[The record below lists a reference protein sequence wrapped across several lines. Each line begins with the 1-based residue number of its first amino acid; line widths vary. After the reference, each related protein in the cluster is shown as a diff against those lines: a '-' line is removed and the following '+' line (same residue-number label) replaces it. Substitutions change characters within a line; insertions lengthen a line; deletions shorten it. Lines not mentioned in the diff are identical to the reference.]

1 MLDTLKLSLDEYEV
15 EPHAALDLQHPTVN
29 TATGAYAAEHVLW
42 RNGKREVRGVKAF
55 HNGERINITL
65 KPRIEAPGTQALCL
79 VQFSVPKMANGG
91 NYHATDH
98 KGTQAAL
105 DAVAA
110 YLRDFGI
117 KTNVERASVARL
129 DAAKTLETREPFAG
143 YSCVLGRLQGKRT
156 ERRDYGNM
164 FLWGNTRWEACAYD
178 KLEEMRRQKI
188 SVAGLPANSL
198 RMELRSLTGRKTR
211 EMFGFS
217 SVAELR
223 DGLDHVS
230 TVYRAQM
237 EAQMFRHELPEDLML
252 SRADLVEQME
262 AARDGSRYWFRTWL
276 QAWAMRELAPD
287 MEAVK
292 HAARVVSPDRKTA
305 HRIVRE
311 LEQGEREG
319 LALQKIGGSKRTW
332 GELYNELRDKVLA

>member
-15 EPHAALDLQHPTVN
+15 QPHAALDLQHPTVN

-42 RNGKREVRGVKAF
+42 RNGKREVRGVRAF

-65 KPRIEAPGTQALCL
+65 KPRVEAPGTQALCL
-79 VQFSVPKMANGG
+79 VQFSVPKLANAG

-117 KTNVERASVARL
+117 KTNIERASVARL

-143 YSCVLGRLQGKRT
+143 YSPVLGRLQGKRT
-156 ERRDYGNM
+156 QRRDYGST

-223 DGLDHVS
+223 DGLDHVP

-237 EAQMFRHELPEDLML
+237 EAQMFRHELPDELLL
-252 SRADLVEQME
+252 SRPDLVAQLE
-262 AARDGSRYWFRTWL
+262 AARDASPRWFSTWWK
-276 QAWAMRELAPD
+276 AWAMHQLAPE

-292 HAARVVSPDRKTA
+292 YAVRVVSPNRMTA
-305 HRIVRE
+305 HRIIRE
-311 LEQGEREG
+311 IEQGEREG
-319 LALQKIGGSKRTW
+319 LALEHIGASKRTW